1 MTKMRN
7 LDDRIKQMDE
17 RLKNK
22 FDELDIKINQK
33 LKKARKLSESV
44 KYDQYQN
51 EVIERIRKQKTKEI
65 HRSRG
70 IRRIVGIIVFA
81 AAIFC
86 FMMVG
91 ISSFTITSENTT
103 AVEKSIPLKKETK
116 NNAFRKL

>member
-1 MTKMRN
+1 MRN